1 MKAKLAVVGED
12 KFTREF
18 PIEDELEVG
27 RAATGWDMVVR
38 HGGNESLVGIQ
49 DSSISKKHA
58 LIYLDSGKLLIK
70 DLGSSN
76 GTLLNNRPLPNWR
89 PKMGSDPVEIKG
101 DCAIR
106 LGSTE
111 IELRVEAPP
120 MYDDLV
126 KMVHDMRLES
136 ELGSRHPEKDVQRLA
151 NSFRIILDINNNC
164 CNTRT
169 KVKDINS
176 RFDSLK
182 MYLTEEEFV
191 KEVEELQRR
200 FAAELFEEES
210 LREEH
215 VRELKGFCTR
225 FTEMWG
231 SRFMQ

>member
-18 PIEDELEVG
+18 PVEDELEIG
-27 RAATGWDMVVR
+27 RTATGWDVVVR
-38 HGGNESLVGIQ
+38 RQGEESLIGIR

-58 LIYLDSGKLLIK
+58 LIYLDSGKLVIK

-76 GTLLNNRPLPNWR
+76 GTMLNNRLLSNWH
-89 PKMGSDPVEIKG
+89 PKIGSDPVEMKG

-106 LGSTE
+106 LGNTE
-111 IELRVEAPP
+111 MEIRVEAPP
-120 MYDDLV
+120 MYDELI
-126 KMVHDMRLES
+126 KMVKELRLEA
-136 ELGSRHPEKDVQRLA
+136 ELSSRHPEKDVQRLA

-169 KVKDINS
+169 KVKDIIS
-176 RFDSLK
+176 RIDSLK
-182 MYLTEEEFV
+182 IYLTENEFV
-191 KEVEELQRR
+191 DEVEVLQRR
-200 FAAELFEEES
+200 FAAELFEEEY

-215 VRELKGFCTR
+215 VRELKSFCTR

-231 SRFMQ
+231 ARFMN